1 MKRFTLLLLTLILT
15 FVNLPETTFSKTN
28 DEAYIDED
36 MAKTLSI
43 MFIST
48 NFNTF
53 SEWNTN
59 TRISEVISLI

>member
-15 FVNLPETTFSKTN
+15 FVNLPETTFAKTN